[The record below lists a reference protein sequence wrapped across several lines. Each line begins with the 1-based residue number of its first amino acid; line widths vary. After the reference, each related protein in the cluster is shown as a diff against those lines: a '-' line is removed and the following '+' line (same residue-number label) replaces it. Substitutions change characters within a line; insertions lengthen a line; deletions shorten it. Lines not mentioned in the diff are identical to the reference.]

1 MLSVILFFIFMFLTG
16 CGYFLFKK
24 KREKDIFGSLKEKIE
39 SLVAFGRKLFEK
51 RDKQDEAIQER
62 EAYLKMIEEEELS
75 KNSVSGQAI
84 KSMGLDLREL
94 RKLSAVEQQFRSKV
108 IKHIV
113 NNRLIYKEDGRLK
126 MIIPL
131 EAMTFLHKNLSPLV
145 NNKGEIT
152 LSIKEEKCKIDL
164 NEIDSIEFR
173 EFLMLNGF
181 SEEIYN
187 NKRERE
193 VAINTARVFYYK
205 EKKENEEKEN
215 SNIKEEQKEQEQLL
229 ITKKDTAEVKSVTPP
244 QQKEIQETK
253 IKEETTTKNNS
264 TDFLDEMIKLKPKSI
279 NENVDIDSKTA
290 LNIISSKSDDDY
302 IVKKPEKGKE
312 KKSVADMKKHMSM
325 KIDDADI
332 DALVEKEANNIKE
345 IFGVKPTKEEIK
357 PEEQLDS
364 GINVEHG
371 ADENEVDTLLGAVK
385 DIPQNLQKSNEEEKT
400 FTISEDEMQQA
411 YEQMAEASSNNSWG
425 EDEEENT
432 FSEKDFKDS
441 ILPPTDQEKGNEDND
456 DEEIGEI
463 SKTKVKK
470 QSNNRLIELVHNKPF
485 GEPGSLITKVDFK
498 KAFSIYFEKSKELRK
513 ALAINIVK
521 TKPIILN
528 DNKEIMFIGQYQLAV
543 ALCKLFAPDE
553 DKYYKQVEQL
563 LKAKKDAQNTLL
575 KDKFN
580 IECKNV
586 ILSLSNGNN
595 SDVFTER
602 NIENLYFID
611 KHGKSYYSLGW
622 RVNPR
627 ILSIAFE
634 GLEMAENVLSFSKWL
649 SEPLNDNIS
658 MATNLSLM
666 DKENQK
672 PLLTAI
678 DESLFVK

>member
-24 KREKDIFGSLKEKIE
+24 KREKDIFGSLKEKID

-51 RDKQDEAIQER
+51 RDKQAEAIQER
-62 EAYLKMIEEEELS
+62 EAYLKMIEEEELL

-94 RKLSAVEQQFRSKV
+94 RKLSAIEQQFRSKV

-113 NNRLIYKEDGRLK
+113 NNRLIYKEDSRLK

-173 EFLMLNGF
+173 EFLMLNGL
-181 SEEIYN
+181 SEKIYD
-187 NKRERE
+187 NKKERDI
-193 VAINTARVFYYK
+193 AIDTARVFYYK
-205 EKKENEEKEN
+205 ENKENEKKEN
-215 SNIKEEQKEQEQLL
+215 SNIKEDQKEQEQLL
-229 ITKKDTAEVKSVTPP
+229 ITKKDSAEVKSVTPP
-244 QQKEIQETK
+244 QQDEIIENKKEIQEA
-253 IKEETTTKNNS
+253 TTKNNS
-264 TDFLDEMIKLKPKSI
+264 TDFLDEMIKLKPKSV

-325 KIDDADI
+325 KINDADI
-332 DALVEKEANNIKE
+332 DALVEKEAKNIKE
-345 IFGVKPTKEEIK
+345 IFGVKPTKEETTL
-357 PEEQLDS
+357 EEQLDS

-371 ADENEVDTLLGAVK
+371 ADENEVDALLGAVK
-385 DIPQNLQKSNEEEKT
+385 DIPQNLQKSNEEEKS

-411 YEQMAEASSNNSWG
+411 YEQMAEASSSNSWG
-425 EDEEENT
+425 DEDEENT
-432 FSEKDFKDS
+432 FSEKDFKDNV
-441 ILPPTDQEKGNEDND
+441 LPLTDQEKDND

-470 QSNNRLIELVHNKPF
+470 QNNNRLIELVHNKPF

-521 TKPIILN
+521 TKPIIFN

-553 DKYYKQVEQL
+553 DKYYKQLEQL
-563 LKAKKDAQNTLL
+563 LKAKKDPQNTLL
-575 KDKFN
+575 KNKFN

-586 ILSLSNGNN
+586 LLSLSNDGNN
-595 SDVFTER
+595 SGVFTEK

-634 GLEMAENVLSFSKWL
+634 GFEVAEDVLSFSKWL

-658 MATNLSLM
+658 MATNLSLV
-666 DKENQK
+666 DKENQN
-672 PLLTAI
+672 PLLTVI

>member
-24 KREKDIFGSLKEKIE
+24 KRERDIFGSLKEKMD

-51 RDKQDEAIQER
+51 RDRQAEAIQER
-62 EAYLKMIEEEELS
+62 EAYLKMIEEEELL

-94 RKLSAVEQQFRSKV
+94 RKLSAIEQQFRSKV

-152 LSIKEEKCKIDL
+152 ISIKEEKCKIDL
-164 NEIDSIEFR
+164 NEIDNIEFR
-173 EFLMLNGF
+173 EFLMLNGL
-181 SEEIYN
+181 SEKIYD
-187 NKRERE
+187 NKKERDI
-193 VAINTARVFYYK
+193 AIDTARVFYYK
-205 EKKENEEKEN
+205 ENKKNEEKEN
-215 SNIKEEQKEQEQLL
+215 SNIKEDQKEQEQLL
-229 ITKKDTAEVKSVTPP
+229 ITKKDSAEVKSVTPP
-244 QQKEIQETK
+244 QQDEIIENKKEIQ
-253 IKEETTTKNNS
+253 ETTTKNNS
-264 TDFLDEMIKLKPKSI
+264 TDFLDEMIKLKPKSV

-312 KKSVADMKKHMSM
+312 KKSVTDMKKHMSM
-325 KIDDADI
+325 KINDADI
-332 DALVEKEANNIKE
+332 DALVEKEAKNIKE
-345 IFGVKPTKEEIK
+345 IFGVKPTKEETIS
-357 PEEQLDS
+357 EEKLDS

-411 YEQMAEASSNNSWG
+411 YEQMAEASSSSSWG
-425 EDEEENT
+425 EEDEENT
-432 FSEKDFKDS
+432 FSEKDFKDNV
-441 ILPPTDQEKGNEDND
+441 LPLTDQEKDND

-470 QSNNRLIELVHNKPF
+470 QNNNRLIELVHNKPF

-521 TKPIILN
+521 TKPIIFN

-553 DKYYKQVEQL
+553 DKYYKQLEQL
-563 LKAKKDAQNTLL
+563 LKAKKDPQNTLL
-575 KDKFN
+575 KNKFN

-586 ILSLSNGNN
+586 LLSLSNDGNN
-595 SDVFTER
+595 SGVFTEK

-634 GLEMAENVLSFSKWL
+634 GFEVAEDVLSFSKWL

-658 MATNLSLM
+658 MATNLSLV
-666 DKENQK
+666 DKENQN
-672 PLLTAI
+672 PLLTVI

>member
-24 KREKDIFGSLKEKIE
+24 KRERDIFGSLKEKIDF
-39 SLVAFGRKLFEK
+39 LVAFGRKLFEK
-51 RDKQDEAIQER
+51 RDKQAEAIQER
-62 EAYLKMIEEEELS
+62 EAYLKMIEEEELL

-94 RKLSAVEQQFRSKV
+94 RKLSAIEQQFRSKV

-229 ITKKDTAEVKSVTPP
+229 ITKKDSAEVKSVTPP
-244 QQKEIQETK
+244 QQDEIIENKKEIQETK

-485 GEPGSLITKVDFK
+485 GEPGSLITKVDF
-498 KAFSIYFEKSKELRK
+498 EKSKELRK

>member
-51 RDKQDEAIQER
+51 RDKQAEAIQER
-62 EAYLKMIEEEELS
+62 EAYLKMMEEEELL

-152 LSIKEEKCKIDL
+152 ISIKEEKCKIDL
-164 NEIDSIEFR
+164 NEIDNIEFR
-173 EFLMLNGF
+173 EFLMLNGL
-181 SEEIYN
+181 SEKIYD
-187 NKRERE
+187 NKKERDI
-193 VAINTARVFYYK
+193 AIDTARVFYYK
-205 EKKENEEKEN
+205 ENKKNEEKEN
-215 SNIKEEQKEQEQLL
+215 SNIKEDQKEQEQLL
-229 ITKKDTAEVKSVTPP
+229 ITKKDSAEVKSVTPP
-244 QQKEIQETK
+244 QQDEIIENKKEIQ
-253 IKEETTTKNNS
+253 ETTTKNNS
-264 TDFLDEMIKLKPKSI
+264 TDFLDEMIKLKPKSV

-312 KKSVADMKKHMSM
+312 KKSVTDMKKHMSM
-325 KIDDADI
+325 KINDADI
-332 DALVEKEANNIKE
+332 DALVEKEAKNIKE
-345 IFGVKPTKEEIK
+345 IFGVKPTKEETIS
-357 PEEQLDS
+357 EEQLDS

-411 YEQMAEASSNNSWG
+411 YEQMAEASSSSSWG
-425 EDEEENT
+425 EEDEENT
-432 FSEKDFKDS
+432 FSEKDFKDNV
-441 ILPPTDQEKGNEDND
+441 LPLTDQEKDND

-470 QSNNRLIELVHNKPF
+470 QNNNRLIELVHNKPF

-521 TKPIILN
+521 TKPIIFN

-553 DKYYKQVEQL
+553 DKYYKQLEQL
-563 LKAKKDAQNTLL
+563 LKAKKDPQNTLL
-575 KDKFN
+575 KNKFN

-586 ILSLSNGNN
+586 LLSLSNDGNN
-595 SDVFTER
+595 SGVLTEK

-634 GLEMAENVLSFSKWL
+634 GFEVAEDVLSFSKWL

-658 MATNLSLM
+658 MATNLSLV
-666 DKENQK
+666 DKENQN
-672 PLLTAI
+672 PLLTVI

>member
-51 RDKQDEAIQER
+51 RDKQAEAIQER
-62 EAYLKMIEEEELS
+62 EAYLKMMEEEELL

-152 LSIKEEKCKIDL
+152 ISIKEEKCKIDL
-164 NEIDSIEFR
+164 NEIDNIEFR
-173 EFLMLNGF
+173 EFLMLNGL
-181 SEEIYN
+181 SEKIYD
-187 NKRERE
+187 NKKERDI
-193 VAINTARVFYYK
+193 AIDTARVFYYK
-205 EKKENEEKEN
+205 ENKKNEEKEN
-215 SNIKEEQKEQEQLL
+215 SNIKEDQKEQEQLL
-229 ITKKDTAEVKSVTPP
+229 ITKKDSAEVKSVTPP
-244 QQKEIQETK
+244 QQDEIIENKKEIQ
-253 IKEETTTKNNS
+253 ETTTKNNS
-264 TDFLDEMIKLKPKSI
+264 TDFLDEMIKLKPKSV

-312 KKSVADMKKHMSM
+312 KKSVTDMKKHMSM
-325 KIDDADI
+325 KINDADI
-332 DALVEKEANNIKE
+332 DALVEKEAKNIKE
-345 IFGVKPTKEEIK
+345 IFGVKPTKEETIS
-357 PEEQLDS
+357 EEQLDS

-411 YEQMAEASSNNSWG
+411 YEQMAEASSSSSWG
-425 EDEEENT
+425 EEDEENT
-432 FSEKDFKDS
+432 FSEKDFKDNV
-441 ILPPTDQEKGNEDND
+441 LPLTDQEKDND

-470 QSNNRLIELVHNKPF
+470 QNNNRLIELVHNKPF

-521 TKPIILN
+521 TKPIIFN

-553 DKYYKQVEQL
+553 DKYYKQLEQL
-563 LKAKKDAQNTLL
+563 LKAKKDPQNTLL
-575 KDKFN
+575 KNKFN

-586 ILSLSNGNN
+586 LLSLSNDGNN
-595 SDVFTER
+595 SGVFTEK

-634 GLEMAENVLSFSKWL
+634 GFEVAEDVLSFSKWL

-658 MATNLSLM
+658 MATNLSLV
-666 DKENQK
+666 DKENQN
-672 PLLTAI
+672 PLLTVI

>member
-24 KREKDIFGSLKEKIE
+24 KREKDIFGSLKEKMD

-51 RDKQDEAIQER
+51 RDKQAEAIQER
-62 EAYLKMIEEEELS
+62 EAYLKMIEEEELL

-205 EKKENEEKEN
+205 ENK
-215 SNIKEEQKEQEQLL
+215 
-229 ITKKDTAEVKSVTPP
+229 
-244 QQKEIQETK
+244 KEIQETK

-290 LNIISSKSDDDY
+290 LNIISSKSDNDY

>member
-24 KREKDIFGSLKEKIE
+24 KRERDIFGSLKEKID

-51 RDKQDEAIQER
+51 RDKQAEAIQER
-62 EAYLKMIEEEELS
+62 EAYLKMIEEEELL

-94 RKLSAVEQQFRSKV
+94 RKLSAIEQQFRSKV

-181 SEEIYN
+181 YE
-187 NKRERE
+187 E

-229 ITKKDTAEVKSVTPP
+229 ITKKDSAEVKSVTPP
-244 QQKEIQETK
+244 QQDEIIENKKEIQETK

>member
-24 KREKDIFGSLKEKIE
+24 KREKDIFGSLKEKID

-51 RDKQDEAIQER
+51 RDRQAEAIQER

-94 RKLSAVEQQFRSKV
+94 RKLSAIEQEFRSKV

-152 LSIKEEKCKIDL
+152 VSIKEEKCKIDL

-173 EFLMLNGF
+173 EFLILNGF

-193 VAINTARVFYYK
+193 VAINTARVFYYR
-205 EKKENEEKEN
+205 EKKENENKEN
-215 SNIKEEQKEQEQLL
+215 SNIKEEQKEQDQLL
-229 ITKKDTAEVKSVTPP
+229 ITKKDSTEVKSVTPP
-244 QQKEIQETK
+244 QQDEIIENKKEIQ
-253 IKEETTTKNNS
+253 ETTTKNNS
-264 TDFLDEMIKLKPKSI
+264 TDFLDEMIKLKPKSV

-312 KKSVADMKKHMSM
+312 KKSVTDMKKHMSM
-325 KIDDADI
+325 KINDADI
-332 DALVEKEANNIKE
+332 DALVEKEAKNIKE
-345 IFGVKPTKEEIK
+345 IFGVKPTKEETIS
-357 PEEQLDS
+357 EEQLDS

-411 YEQMAEASSNNSWG
+411 YEQMAEASSSSSWG
-425 EDEEENT
+425 EEDEENT
-432 FSEKDFKDS
+432 FSEKDFKDNV
-441 ILPPTDQEKGNEDND
+441 LPLTDQEKDND

-470 QSNNRLIELVHNKPF
+470 QNNNRLIELVHNKPF

-521 TKPIILN
+521 TKPIIFN

-553 DKYYKQVEQL
+553 DKYYKQLEQL
-563 LKAKKDAQNTLL
+563 LKAKKDPQNTLL
-575 KDKFN
+575 KNKFN

-586 ILSLSNGNN
+586 LLSLSNDGNN
-595 SDVFTER
+595 SGVFTEK

-634 GLEMAENVLSFSKWL
+634 GFEVAEDVLSFSKWL

-658 MATNLSLM
+658 MATNLSLV
-666 DKENQK
+666 DKENQN
-672 PLLTAI
+672 PLLTVI

>member
-24 KREKDIFGSLKEKIE
+24 KRERDIFGSLKEKMD

-51 RDKQDEAIQER
+51 RDRQAEAIQER
-62 EAYLKMIEEEELS
+62 EAYLKMIEEEELL

-94 RKLSAVEQQFRSKV
+94 RKLSAIEQQFRSKV

-152 LSIKEEKCKIDL
+152 ISIKEEKCKIDL
-164 NEIDSIEFR
+164 NEIDNIEFR
-173 EFLMLNGF
+173 EFLMLNGL
-181 SEEIYN
+181 SEKIYD
-187 NKRERE
+187 NKKERDI
-193 VAINTARVFYYK
+193 AIDTARVFYYK
-205 EKKENEEKEN
+205 ENKKNEEKEN
-215 SNIKEEQKEQEQLL
+215 SNIKEDQKEQEQLL
-229 ITKKDTAEVKSVTPP
+229 ITKKDSAEVKSVTPP
-244 QQKEIQETK
+244 QQDEIIENKKEIQ
-253 IKEETTTKNNS
+253 ETTTKNNS
-264 TDFLDEMIKLKPKSI
+264 TDFLDEMIKLKPKSV

-312 KKSVADMKKHMSM
+312 KKSVTDMKKHMSM
-325 KIDDADI
+325 KINDADI
-332 DALVEKEANNIKE
+332 DALVEKEAKNIKE
-345 IFGVKPTKEEIK
+345 IFGVKPTKEETIS
-357 PEEQLDS
+357 EEQLDS

-411 YEQMAEASSNNSWG
+411 YEQMAEASSSSSWG
-425 EDEEENT
+425 EEDEENT
-432 FSEKDFKDS
+432 FSEKDFKDNV
-441 ILPPTDQEKGNEDND
+441 LPLTDQEKDND

-470 QSNNRLIELVHNKPF
+470 QNNNRLIELVHNKPF

-521 TKPIILN
+521 TKPIIFN

-553 DKYYKQVEQL
+553 DKYYKQLEQL
-563 LKAKKDAQNTLL
+563 LKAKKDPQNTLL
-575 KDKFN
+575 KNKFN

-586 ILSLSNGNN
+586 LLSLSNDGNN
-595 SDVFTER
+595 SGVFTEK

-634 GLEMAENVLSFSKWL
+634 GFEVAEDVLSFSKWL

-658 MATNLSLM
+658 MATNLSLV
-666 DKENQK
+666 DKENQN
-672 PLLTAI
+672 PLLTVI

>member
-1 MLSVILFFIFMFLTG
+1 
-16 CGYFLFKK
+16 
-24 KREKDIFGSLKEKIE
+24 
-39 SLVAFGRKLFEK
+39 
-51 RDKQDEAIQER
+51 
-62 EAYLKMIEEEELS
+62 
-75 KNSVSGQAI
+75 
-84 KSMGLDLREL
+84 
-94 RKLSAVEQQFRSKV
+94 
-108 IKHIV
+108 
-113 NNRLIYKEDGRLK
+113 
-126 MIIPL
+126 
-131 EAMTFLHKNLSPLV
+131 
-145 NNKGEIT
+145 
-152 LSIKEEKCKIDL
+152 
-164 NEIDSIEFR
+164 
-173 EFLMLNGF
+173 
-181 SEEIYN
+181 
-187 NKRERE
+187 
-193 VAINTARVFYYK
+193 
-205 EKKENEEKEN
+205 
-215 SNIKEEQKEQEQLL
+215 
-229 ITKKDTAEVKSVTPP
+229 
-244 QQKEIQETK
+244 
-253 IKEETTTKNNS
+253 
-264 TDFLDEMIKLKPKSI
+264 
-279 NENVDIDSKTA
+279 
-290 LNIISSKSDDDY
+290 
-302 IVKKPEKGKE
+302 
-312 KKSVADMKKHMSM
+312 MKKHMSM

-498 KAFSIYFEKSKELRK
+498 KAFSIYFVKSKELRK

-580 IECKNV
+580 IECKIV

>member
-24 KREKDIFGSLKEKIE
+24 KREKDIFVSLKEKID

-51 RDKQDEAIQER
+51 RDKQAEAIQER

-229 ITKKDTAEVKSVTPP
+229 ITKKDSAEVKSVTPP
-244 QQKEIQETK
+244 QQDEIIENKKEIQEA
-253 IKEETTTKNNS
+253 TTKNNS
-264 TDFLDEMIKLKPKSI
+264 TDFLDEMIKLKPKSV

-325 KIDDADI
+325 KINDADI
-332 DALVEKEANNIKE
+332 DALVEKEAKNIKE
-345 IFGVKPTKEEIK
+345 IFGVKPTKEETTL
-357 PEEQLDS
+357 EEQLDS

-371 ADENEVDTLLGAVK
+371 ADENEVDALLGAVK
-385 DIPQNLQKSNEEEKT
+385 DIPQNLQKSNEEEKS

-411 YEQMAEASSNNSWG
+411 YEQMAEASSSNSWG
-425 EDEEENT
+425 DEDEENT
-432 FSEKDFKDS
+432 FSEKDFKDNV
-441 ILPPTDQEKGNEDND
+441 LPLTDQEKDND

-470 QSNNRLIELVHNKPF
+470 QNNNRLIELVHNKPF

-521 TKPIILN
+521 TKPIIFN

-553 DKYYKQVEQL
+553 DKYYKQLEQL
-563 LKAKKDAQNTLL
+563 LKAKKDPQNTLL
-575 KDKFN
+575 KNKFN

-586 ILSLSNGNN
+586 LLSLSNDGNN
-595 SDVFTER
+595 SGVFTEK

-666 DKENQK
+666 DEENQK

>member
-24 KREKDIFGSLKEKIE
+24 KREKDIFGSLKEKID

-51 RDKQDEAIQER
+51 RDRQAEAIQER

-94 RKLSAVEQQFRSKV
+94 RKLSAIEQEFRSKV

-152 LSIKEEKCKIDL
+152 VSIKEEKCKIDL

-173 EFLMLNGF
+173 EFLILNGF

-193 VAINTARVFYYK
+193 VAINTARVFYYR
-205 EKKENEEKEN
+205 EKKENENKEN
-215 SNIKEEQKEQEQLL
+215 SNIKEEQKEQDQLL
-229 ITKKDTAEVKSVTPP
+229 ITKKDSTEVKSVTPP
-244 QQKEIQETK
+244 QQDEIIENKKEIQ
-253 IKEETTTKNNS
+253 ETTTKNNS
-264 TDFLDEMIKLKPKSI
+264 TDFLDEMIKLKPKSV

-312 KKSVADMKKHMSM
+312 KKSVTDMKKHMSM
-325 KIDDADI
+325 KINDADI
-332 DALVEKEANNIKE
+332 DALVEKEAKNIKE
-345 IFGVKPTKEEIK
+345 IFGVKPTKEETIS
-357 PEEQLDS
+357 EEQLDS

-411 YEQMAEASSNNSWG
+411 YEQMAEASSSSSWG
-425 EDEEENT
+425 EEDEENT
-432 FSEKDFKDS
+432 FSEKDFKDNV
-441 ILPPTDQEKGNEDND
+441 LPLTDQEKDND

-470 QSNNRLIELVHNKPF
+470 QNNNRLIELVHNKPF

-521 TKPIILN
+521 TKPIIFN

-553 DKYYKQVEQL
+553 DKYYKQLEQL
-563 LKAKKDAQNTLL
+563 LKAKKDPQNTLL
-575 KDKFN
+575 KNKFN

>member
-24 KREKDIFGSLKEKIE
+24 KREKDIFGSLKEKID

-51 RDKQDEAIQER
+51 RDKQAEAIQER
-62 EAYLKMIEEEELS
+62 EAYLKMIEEEELL

-94 RKLSAVEQQFRSKV
+94 RKLSAIEQQFRSKV

-152 LSIKEEKCKIDL
+152 ISIKEEKCKIDL
-164 NEIDSIEFR
+164 NEIDNIEFR
-173 EFLMLNGF
+173 EFLMLNGL
-181 SEEIYN
+181 SEKIYD
-187 NKRERE
+187 NKKERDI
-193 VAINTARVFYYK
+193 AIDTARVFYYK
-205 EKKENEEKEN
+205 ENKKNEEKEN
-215 SNIKEEQKEQEQLL
+215 SNIKEDQKEQEQLL
-229 ITKKDTAEVKSVTPP
+229 ITKKDSAEVKSVTPP
-244 QQKEIQETK
+244 QQDEIIENKKEIQ
-253 IKEETTTKNNS
+253 ETTTKNNS
-264 TDFLDEMIKLKPKSI
+264 TDFLDEMIKLKPKSV

-312 KKSVADMKKHMSM
+312 KKSVTDMKKHMSM
-325 KIDDADI
+325 KINDADI
-332 DALVEKEANNIKE
+332 DALVEKEAKNIKE
-345 IFGVKPTKEEIK
+345 IFGVKPTKEETIS
-357 PEEQLDS
+357 EEQLDS

-411 YEQMAEASSNNSWG
+411 YEQMAEASSSSSWG
-425 EDEEENT
+425 EEDEENT
-432 FSEKDFKDS
+432 FSEKDFKDNV
-441 ILPPTDQEKGNEDND
+441 LPLTDQEKDND

-470 QSNNRLIELVHNKPF
+470 QNNNRLIELVHNKPF

-521 TKPIILN
+521 TKPIIFN

-553 DKYYKQVEQL
+553 DKYYKQLEQL
-563 LKAKKDAQNTLL
+563 LKAKKDPQNTLL
-575 KDKFN
+575 KNKFN

-586 ILSLSNGNN
+586 LLSLSNDGNN
-595 SDVFTER
+595 SGVFTEK

-634 GLEMAENVLSFSKWL
+634 GFEVAEDVLSFSKWL

-658 MATNLSLM
+658 MATNLSLV
-666 DKENQK
+666 DKENQN
-672 PLLTAI
+672 PLLTVI